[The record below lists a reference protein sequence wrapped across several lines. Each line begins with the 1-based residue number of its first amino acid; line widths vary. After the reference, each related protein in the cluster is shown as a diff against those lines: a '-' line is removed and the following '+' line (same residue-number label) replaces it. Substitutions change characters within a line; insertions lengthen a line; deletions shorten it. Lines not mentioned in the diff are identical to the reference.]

1 MAIAVKILGV
11 NPFGFNLFGKKLVTE
26 ASQSFTF
33 GRRAFFLGGAQTAVG
48 AMLISRMGW
57 IAIAENE
64 KYELLS
70 ESNRV
75 NLTITPPRRGWIVDR
90 RGLPLASNR
99 TNFRVDIIPDRFQN
113 RERVLGE
120 LTSLLKLDP
129 NVVDRI
135 NEDLDKAAGFQPV
148 QVADD
153 LSYEQY
159 AALSVRLSEFPGV
172 APAQGFSRFY
182 PAGPSVGHLIG
193 YVGAPSA
200 EDYQKTKDPL
210 LITPGFKLGKQGLE
224 KSLDHNL
231 TGKPGARRVE
241 VTARGKIV
249 RDLATRPDT
258 PGHSVR
264 LTIDAGLQEFAGRR
278 LGEQSGAVVIMDCQT
293 GDILCSTSM
302 PSFDPNSF
310 SGGISH
316 LEWQM
321 LSEDDHVPLRNK
333 TLAGLYPPGST
344 VKPMIALSFLEAGLA
359 PTETVVCTGGLR
371 VGNRVFHCHRR
382 GGHGTVNMHR
392 AIEQSCNIYFY
403 YFAQKI
409 GMDVIA
415 AMARR
420 LGLGQ
425 KFDLPFPSQSYGTVP
440 DPAWKKKKYDQD
452 WQTYDTVNATIGQG
466 YMLVNPTQMCV
477 MAARLAT
484 GRDLKPHFIHDGK
497 RHEGASM
504 GIPLDHLTVIRNA
517 MKDVVNGGGTGRA
530 ARLDIPGVMIAGKT
544 GTAQVNALS
553 SSGRGNAGR
562 PFRFRDHALFQGFAP
577 HDNPR
582 YAIFTIVEHGGHL
595 NRIQDAPMISGDC
608 MTYLYDPAK
617 AMEKLHE
624 FEKGWGGTPQQR
636 LERQLN
642 EFRIAKGLA
651 IAQPILDNATNAGTP
666 ANSAVSEHAA
676 DTAEAGEPRGEDAQ
690 STEIPREPS
699 PVTANPAAGSA
710 SPPALTPQ
718 QPPEVQ

>member
-1 MAIAVKILGV
+1 VATAVKIAGV
-11 NPFGFNLFGKKLVTE
+11 NPLGFNIFGKKLVTE
-26 ASQSFTF
+26 ASQTFTF
-33 GRRAFFLGGAQTAVG
+33 GRRTFFLGGAQMAVG
-48 AMLISRMGW
+48 GLLIGRMGW

-90 RGLPLASNR
+90 NGRPLASNR
-99 TNFRVDIIPDRFQN
+99 TNFRVDIIPDRLQN
-113 RERVLGE
+113 RERVLSE
-120 LTSLLKLDP
+120 LTNLLNLDP

-159 AALSVRLSEFPGV
+159 AAVSVRLSEFPGL

-182 PAGPSVGHLIG
+182 PAGPAVGHLIG
-193 YVGAPSA
+193 YVGAASA

-224 KSLDHNL
+224 RSLDRML

-249 RDLATRPDT
+249 RDLATRPDV
-258 PGHSVR
+258 PGHSAR

-278 LGEQSGAVVIMDCQT
+278 LGEQSGAVVIMDCLT

-310 SGGISH
+310 SDGISH
-316 LEWQM
+316 LEWEM
-321 LSEDDHVPLRNK
+321 LSKDDHVPLRNK

-344 VKPMIALSFLEAGLA
+344 VKPMVALSFLEAGLA
-359 PTETVVCTGGLR
+359 PEESTVCTGGLR
-371 VGNRVFHCHRR
+371 VGNRVFHCHSRR
-382 GGHGTVNMHR
+382 GHGTVNMHR
-392 AIEQSCNIYFY
+392 AIEQSCDIYFY

-425 KFDLPFPSQSYGTVP
+425 KFDLPFPNQSYGTVP

-452 WQTYDTVNATIGQG
+452 WQPYDTVNATIGQG

-484 GRDLKPHFIHDGK
+484 GLDLNPHFLMDGK
-497 RHEGASM
+497 RHVGTPM

-517 MKDVVNGGGTGRA
+517 MKDVVNGAGTGRA
-530 ARLDIPGVMIAGKT
+530 ARLSIPDVMLAGKT
-544 GTAQVNALS
+544 GTAQVRGITAAERR
-553 SSGRGNAGR
+553 SGVRGNASL
-562 PFRFRDHALFQGFAP
+562 PFKLRDHALFQGFAP
-577 HDNPR
+577 YDNPR
-582 YAIFTIVEHGGHL
+582 YAIATIIEHGGHT
-595 NRIQDAPMISGDC
+595 NRIQDSPMISGDC
-608 MTYLYDPAK
+608 ITYLYDPAK
-617 AMEKLHE
+617 AMERLAE
-624 FEKGWGGTPQQR
+624 YEKGWGGTPQQR

-651 IAQPILDNATNAGTP
+651 AAAIPDNAANAASSGNAAAPETP
-666 ANSAVSEHAA
+666 EPDEARDAA
-676 DTAEAGEPRGEDAQ
+676 DDGA
-690 STEIPREPS
+690 STTETLREPPAVLDGPAPAQA
-699 PVTANPAAGSA
+699 PVPS
-710 SPPALTPQ
+710 LTPSTR
-718 QPPEVQ
+718 